1 MVKDLMREISYK
13 KSWGRN
19 QILKLNSFDKT
30 LLSRV
35 SYEMETPN
43 ANRGTILKIIAEIN
57 SNKNVLVLS
66 SLDKIFYS
74 SCDNMSKDFVIS
86 CCLENNLDSDVL
98 KLFSDKLRFKNSKR
112 HLRDK
117 LYMSYFE
124 SL

>member
-86 CCLENNLDSDVL
+86 CCLENNLDSNVL